1 MRAAGDSLM
10 KTECR
15 NELQLPTRESKEN
28 NGRQSNGAI
37 RQICPAPAQN
47 RMDTAKPYYV
57 GIHRS
62 GFIGVLSCK
71 LQVTLQ
77 KLSEERLI
85 LVATKSTQIP
95 LHNLK
100 TRLRIPIIALN
111 IVDG

>member
-1 MRAAGDSLM
+1 
-10 KTECR
+10 
-15 NELQLPTRESKEN
+15 
-28 NGRQSNGAI
+28 
-37 RQICPAPAQN
+37 
-47 RMDTAKPYYV
+47 
-57 GIHRS
+57 
-62 GFIGVLSCK
+62 VLSCK

-100 TRLRIPIIALN
+100 TRLWIPIIALN